1 MDIKHCSSCGRPFE
15 KQKRFEKNWD
25 EIKYCSAKCRKERLE
40 SKQLELEEF
49 ILKKL
54 QSVSNICPSQITTE
68 FYGEEKMKQMMEPIR
83 CACRRLH
90 LANKLK
96 ITQKKKTVS
105 SLNFR
110 GPIRVEKI

>member
-1 MDIKHCSSCGRPFE
+1 MKN
-15 KQKRFEKNWD
+15 KNVLKKNWD

-40 SKQLELEEF
+40 TKQNELEEF

-54 QSVSNICPSQITTE
+54 TIVSNICPSQIATE
-68 FYGEEKMKQMMEPIR
+68 LYGEDKMKQMIEPVR

-90 LANKLK
+90 QAKRLK
-96 ITQKKKTVS
+96 ITQNKKPVT

-110 GPIRVEKI
+110 GPIRIEKA

>member
-40 SKQLELEEF
+40 TKQIELEEF
-49 ILKKL
+49 MLKKL
-54 QSVSNICPSQITTE
+54 TTVSNICPSQVAEE
-68 FYGEEKMKQMMEPIR
+68 FYGKDKMKQMMEPIR
-83 CACRRLH
+83 CAYRRLH
-90 LANKLK
+90 LAKRLK
-96 ITQKKKTVS
+96 ITQKKKQLT

-110 GPIRVEKI
+110 GPIRIEKL

>member
-40 SKQLELEEF
+40 TKQKDLEEF

-54 QSVSNICPSQITTE
+54 TTVTNICPSQIASE
-68 FYGEEKMKQMMEPIR
+68 LYGEEKMKQMMEPVR
-83 CACRRLH
+83 CACRRLQQ
-90 LANKLK
+90 AKRLK
-96 ITQKKKTVS
+96 ITQNKKPVT

-110 GPIRVEKI
+110 GPVRIEKL

>member
-15 KQKRFEKNWD
+15 KQKRFEKNWC

-40 SKQLELEEF
+40 TKQVKLEEF
-49 ILKKL
+49 ILEKL
-54 QSVSNICPSQITTE
+54 TSVTNICPSQISSE
-68 FYGEEKMKQMMEPIR
+68 FYGKEKMKQMMEPIR

-90 LANKLK
+90 LNKKLK
-96 ITQKKKTVS
+96 ITQKKKPIS

-110 GPIRVEKI
+110 GPIRLEKF